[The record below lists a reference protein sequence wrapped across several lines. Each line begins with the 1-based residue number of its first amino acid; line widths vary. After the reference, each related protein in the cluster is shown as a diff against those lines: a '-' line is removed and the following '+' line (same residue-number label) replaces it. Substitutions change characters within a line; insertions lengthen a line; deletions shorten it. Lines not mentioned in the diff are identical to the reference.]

1 MKLKYPID
9 FIGITQ
15 EYSESHKALDLGWHN
30 TPHEKIYSCSTG
42 IVSAIYDDVTY
53 GGGLTLEIT
62 YDNGFKSVFK
72 HLSQI
77 LVKVGEK
84 VDFYQYV
91 ANMGD
96 SGWDC
101 KGAHLHL
108 TLYKDDVRVNP
119 IEYLYVYDGQEV
131 SEKDKD
137 NVLYYIPEPEPAPTP
152 IHKKLEVG
160 DKVKII
166 GTGKAT
172 CYGEDPTAYGIGW
185 VRYIKDIY
193 EKRPYPYQIGDET
206 GTTGFYK
213 EEALERVD

>member
-1 MKLKYPID
+1 MTKLKYPLD

-15 EYSESHKALDLGWHN
+15 GYSQNHQAIDLGWHN
-30 TPHEKIYSCSTG
+30 TPHEKIYSCGVG
-42 IVSAIYDDVTY
+42 IVSAIYEDVTF

-72 HLSQI
+72 HLSEI
-77 LVKVGEK
+77 IVNIGDK

-101 KGAHLHL
+101 RGAHLHL
-108 TLYKDDVRVNP
+108 NLYKDGVRVNP
-119 IEYLYVYDGQEV
+119 LEYLYVYDNQEV
-131 SEKDKD
+131 AEKDKD
-137 NVLYYIPEPEPAPTP
+137 KVLYYHEEPTPTPEP
-152 IHKKLEVG
+152 KKLNIG

-166 GTGKAT
+166 ASGKAT
-172 CYGEDPTAYGIGW
+172 CYGENPTAYGIGW
-185 VRYIKDIY
+185 ERYILDIY
-193 EKRPYPYQIGDET
+193 DKRPYPYQVGNET

-213 EEALERVD
+213 EEALEKII